1 MPISSNRFSS
11 DFSLLDIRF
20 LSNAQAQTKPTDVAN
35 TRNPILSFGEQAS
48 ASSSSSSSSST
59 SSPSLLA
66 LPLPLSSSNVE
77 SSVIQNTINCTNA
90 TNVGCCIGQSQNRAE
105 DLPER
110 VSKLNRTSMND
121 APSHAH
127 AVNVN
132 TLRTRDTVYGE
143 YESSTRVVG
152 NDRTNSTATTATL
165 TCCTNTNTNTM
176 TIERTET
183 TTESWREARETQ
195 TTATNGSSLVNIES
209 NQTRFSRDRLFHASV
224 SSTAHA
230 FFDLFKFSR
239 NSESNRHNF
248 SRSNRENISRKNS
261 CAIAAMRLN
270 VPNQD
275 STAVAARE
283 PSISVSTHRVNHIDN
298 SKTVVNISNAHDG
311 LQPLGTMTTTTSST
325 SCPSASHIFEN
336 GTLLGAIVSQA
347 QPSLTIQVNQSDQQ
361 SQQTQVISTH
371 CHIHQLNRAETLP
384 FDQFH
389 IVFFFRSFVVFV
401 GFTFVY
407 YGSIADLSALIFIS
421 IKYLPLHF
429 FSLLFCNSMSLLIGK
444 WIDGYVK
451 WIGFTMAHFFH
462 LNEQQPQQPNEQTQQ
477 VNFVS
482 YRAVPVQVINNSSG
496 SAIKNSIDI
505 CKSDKTNNTN
515 SDHNSMQLQT
525 KSHTNLSESSEKC
538 DNIEFIGENTINSNP
553 NGNGNGNANAN
564 GNSNAN
570 GNGNGIVNVNASV
583 VLSDGVLSG
592 FVNANSSGNSNM
604 ISVTENT
611 NNSNPNHTSQ
621 IQLNQRTFTSTEAQT
636 DDFEATQQN
645 QSQEQPRQ
653 SPMAADSAL
662 IEPTVKNSSKP
673 NHSHSRRTGT
683 DTEAQSSREQRRRE
697 RRERRQP
704 RNTRQHVHP
713 PNQSMALHSHHSNCE
728 ILPDILHNH
737 VISHPPPYTTLPM
750 PTHCQIN
757 AASVLTQSP
766 PPSVLVP
773 GPPSALIPVGISDDG
788 RYTFPL
794 PIMRR

>member
-1 MPISSNRFSS
+1 M
-11 DFSLLDIRF
+11 
-20 LSNAQAQTKPTDVAN
+20 
-35 TRNPILSFGEQAS
+35 
-48 ASSSSSSSSST
+48 
-59 SSPSLLA
+59 
-66 LPLPLSSSNVE
+66 
-77 SSVIQNTINCTNA
+77 
-90 TNVGCCIGQSQNRAE
+90 
-105 DLPER
+105 
-110 VSKLNRTSMND
+110 
-121 APSHAH
+121 
-127 AVNVN
+127 
-132 TLRTRDTVYGE
+132 
-143 YESSTRVVG
+143 
-152 NDRTNSTATTATL
+152 
-165 TCCTNTNTNTM
+165 
-176 TIERTET
+176 
-183 TTESWREARETQ
+183 
-195 TTATNGSSLVNIES
+195 
-209 NQTRFSRDRLFHASV
+209 
-224 SSTAHA
+224 
-230 FFDLFKFSR
+230 
-239 NSESNRHNF
+239 
-248 SRSNRENISRKNS
+248 
-261 CAIAAMRLN
+261 
-270 VPNQD
+270 
-275 STAVAARE
+275 
-283 PSISVSTHRVNHIDN
+283 
-298 SKTVVNISNAHDG
+298 
-311 LQPLGTMTTTTSST
+311 
-325 SCPSASHIFEN
+325 
-336 GTLLGAIVSQA
+336 
-347 QPSLTIQVNQSDQQ
+347 
-361 SQQTQVISTH
+361 
-371 CHIHQLNRAETLP
+371 
-384 FDQFH
+384 
-389 IVFFFRSFVVFV
+389 
-401 GFTFVY
+401 
-407 YGSIADLSALIFIS
+407 
-421 IKYLPLHF
+421 
-429 FSLLFCNSMSLLIGK
+429 
-444 WIDGYVK
+444 K

-553 NGNGNGNANAN
+553 NGNGNGN
-564 GNSNAN
+564 GNSNANGN

-592 FVNANSSGNSNM
+592 FVNTNSSGNSNM

-662 IEPTVKNSSKP
+662 IEPTVKNISKP